1 MRLLGEIFDA
11 AGRGDLGRWA
21 RRGAGMV
28 VVGAGTVAA
37 YGHWSW
43 PLHFLVGLEVDR
55 LRELIQPMIDQFH
68 RQLQQHPHALR

>member
-1 MRLLGEIFDA
+1 
-11 AGRGDLGRWA
+11 
-21 RRGAGMV
+21 MV